1 MVVLGAQR
9 QATMENDKLECFPR
23 LSDISNVNEST
34 TSEFSTIN
42 AHDIGEKEKKK
53 KDQKERT
60 KSPNHH
66 HLNHLNQTRTEDQK
80 KKGKE

>member
-42 AHDIGEKEKKK
+42 ANDIKALGL
-53 KDQKERT
+53 QVNIPGYT
-60 KSPNHH
+60 F
-66 HLNHLNQTRTEDQK
+66 TRITSRE
-80 KKGKE
+80 